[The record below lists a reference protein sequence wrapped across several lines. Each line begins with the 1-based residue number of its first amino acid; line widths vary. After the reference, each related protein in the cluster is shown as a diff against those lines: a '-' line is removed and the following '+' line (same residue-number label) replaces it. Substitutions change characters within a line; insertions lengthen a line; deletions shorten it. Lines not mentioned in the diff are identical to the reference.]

1 MTNRT
6 APNRVGEVVRETKET
21 RIRVRID
28 LDGTGKTEIS
38 TGVGFYDHM
47 LESFGRHGGFDLQVE
62 TKGDLHI
69 DMHHTVEDTGIVLGQ
84 AFKQACDE
92 FKGIRRFGTSYIPM
106 DETLTRCAVDL
117 SNRPY
122 LIWKVDFTR
131 PKVGE
136 MDTELFKEFH
146 QAFAMNAGACV
157 HLETLYGDNTHH
169 IAESG
174 FKGVR
179 RFGHAYIPM
188 DETLTRCAIDLSNRP
203 YLIWNVSYKT
213 PKVGDMDTELFK
225 EFHHAFAMNCGA
237 CVHLETLYGTNSHHI
252 AESGFKALARA
263 LRTAVELDPKTHG
276 HAPSTKGVL

>member
-1 MTNRT
+1 MART
-6 APNRVGEVVRETKET
+6 AEVVRETKET
-21 RIRVRID
+21 QIRVRVD
-28 LDGTGKTEIS
+28 LDGSGRAEVS
-38 TGVGFYDHM
+38 TGVGFFDHM
-47 LESFGRHGGFDLQVE
+47 LESFARHGGFDLDVV

-84 AFKQACDE
+84 AFNKALDG
-92 FKGIRRFGTSYIPM
+92 FKGIRRFGHAYVPM
-106 DETLTRCAVDL
+106 DETLTRCAIDL

-122 LIWKVDFTR
+122 LIWKVDFAR

-174 FKGVR
+174 FK
-179 RFGHAYIPM
+179 
-188 DETLTRCAIDLSNRP
+188 
-203 YLIWNVSYKT
+203 
-213 PKVGDMDTELFK
+213 
-225 EFHHAFAMNCGA
+225 
-237 CVHLETLYGTNSHHI
+237 
-252 AESGFKALARA
+252 ALARA
-263 LRTAVELDPKTHG
+263 LRTAVEIDPKTHG

>member
-1 MTNRT
+1 MART
-6 APNRVGEVVRETKET
+6 AEVVRNTKET
-21 RIRVRID
+21 QITVRVD
-28 LDGTGKTEIS
+28 LDGSGVSDVETGI
-38 TGVGFYDHM
+38 GFFDHM
-47 LESFGRHGGFDLQVE
+47 LESFARHGGFDMTVE

-84 AFKQACDE
+84 AFGKALDG
-92 FKGIRRFGTSYIPM
+92 FKGIRRFGHAYVPM
-106 DETLTRCAVDL
+106 DETLTRCAIDL

-122 LIWKVDFTR
+122 LIWKVEFSR

-174 FKGVR
+174 FK
-179 RFGHAYIPM
+179 
-188 DETLTRCAIDLSNRP
+188 
-203 YLIWNVSYKT
+203 
-213 PKVGDMDTELFK
+213 
-225 EFHHAFAMNCGA
+225 
-237 CVHLETLYGTNSHHI
+237 
-252 AESGFKALARA
+252 ALARA
-263 LRTAVELDPKTHG
+263 LRTAVEIDPKTHG